1 MLIQSRQSS
10 NLTQTKLI
18 VNELVGGFCID
29 SLCGRIVSVCQG
41 SRGTTHL
48 GCQVILGNGIG
59 TVTGSVRVSYRVW
72 MGFCEIAIVR
82 FFVLRNDRLDY
93 NRS

>member
-1 MLIQSRQSS
+1 
-10 NLTQTKLI
+10 
-18 VNELVGGFCID
+18 
-29 SLCGRIVSVCQG
+29 
-41 SRGTTHL
+41 
-48 GCQVILGNGIG
+48 VILGNGIG

-93 NRS
+93 SRS